1 LDLGPRRGRSRC
13 VRPRALRAFLNRQL
27 NGAFTADEAIV
38 NDATIEIVRGLAM
51 NFVGAAA
58 VAVAVLLLSVV
69 AAYVVI
75 YGA

>member
-1 LDLGPRRGRSRC
+1 
-13 VRPRALRAFLNRQL
+13 
-27 NGAFTADEAIV
+27 V